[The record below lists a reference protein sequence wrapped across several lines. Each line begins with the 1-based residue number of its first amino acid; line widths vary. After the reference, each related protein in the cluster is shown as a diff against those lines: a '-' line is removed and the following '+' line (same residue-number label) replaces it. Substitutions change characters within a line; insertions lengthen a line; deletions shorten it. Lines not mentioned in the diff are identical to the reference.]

1 MVVVE
6 QMNADFSALNT
17 CFMVLW
23 IPWVEDSGRGWLL
36 LPVVVRSLCHMH
48 LVTELVWSVQEGF
61 AAMPHALAGMAGRL
75 SSVLTADRT
84 I

>member
-1 MVVVE
+1 MVVVK
-6 QMNADFSALNT
+6 QMNSDFSALNT

-23 IPWVEDSGRGWLL
+23 IPWVGDSGRGWLL
-36 LPVVVRSLCHMH
+36 LPVVVRSLCRMH
-48 LVTELVWSVQEGF
+48 LVTGLVWRVREGF

-75 SSVLTADRT
+75 SSVLTADWS